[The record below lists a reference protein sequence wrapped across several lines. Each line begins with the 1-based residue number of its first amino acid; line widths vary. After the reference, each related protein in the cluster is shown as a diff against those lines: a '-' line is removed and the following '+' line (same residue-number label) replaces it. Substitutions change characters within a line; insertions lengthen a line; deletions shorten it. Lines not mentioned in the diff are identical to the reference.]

1 MRIIDFL
8 TFKSPKR
15 VDWNETERKLIEYI
29 NKQEGSPVEKA
40 LWAADMMEKIK
51 TLVKVHGVS
60 TSYKA
65 IHEDNKPD
73 S

>member
-40 LWAADMMEKIK
+40 LWAADMMKKIK
-51 TLVKVHGVS
+51 ALTKTHGVS
-60 TSYKA
+60 ILYK
-65 IHEDNKPD
+65 IQNKD
-73 S
+73 EEH